1 MTTKEGVFACRTKIL
16 VRVTVVGIL
25 GDLFPN
31 EIKKE
36 EEKKVMEIRKTTF
49 SAPLLTFADSAA
61 ASSSPTTAG
70 QLTDKASTKY

>member
-31 EIKKE
+31 EIKK
-36 EEKKVMEIRKTTF
+36 RKR
-49 SAPLLTFADSAA
+49 
-61 ASSSPTTAG
+61 
-70 QLTDKASTKY
+70 KR